1 MGFLRKAFKKVKK
14 GIKKVARGIKK
25 VVKKISK
32 SKILKTIALVG
43 AALVTGGAAVGAF
56 GGQFASSA
64 VGRALIGAKNFIT
77 GLPVVGTV
85 AKPFEFIGTA
95 LGTGAGKVTDF
106 LGITNE
112 ASRLDLKLT
121 PEMISGE
128 VPIPQALKG
137 VPIDPSTGLPIPD
150 DVLVK
155 DYGFTPQTTSTGFFG
170 TTAGQFVRD
179 VGMSYVESKL
189 QPEPEYP
196 GEFIGYGS
204 APSPILD
211 PLQVSFAQPAV
222 NLNDAYSNLQFGT
235 GDVGYLASDL
245 YRQETV
251 GGMA

>member
-1 MGFLRKAFKKVKK
+1 
-14 GIKKVARGIKK
+14 
-25 VVKKISK
+25 
-32 SKILKTIALVG
+32 
-43 AALVTGGAAVGAF
+43 
-56 GGQFASSA
+56 
-64 VGRALIGAKNFIT
+64 
-77 GLPVVGTV
+77 
-85 AKPFEFIGTA
+85 
-95 LGTGAGKVTDF
+95 
-106 LGITNE
+106 
-112 ASRLDLKLT
+112 
-121 PEMISGE
+121 MISGE

-155 DYGFTPQTTSTGFFG
+155 DYGFTPQAASTGFFG

-179 VGMSYVESKL
+179 VGMSYVVSKL